1 MLNEVF
7 VEALL
12 AGEPIAN
19 KTEAGKTVCTFNVAC
34 YRDGFGK
41 GIDFIK
47 CKAYGKVAEMI
58 CTRLK
63 KGAHFIICGSILQQ
77 KYENY
82 KGEDIRELFLRVKF
96 VKFLPKEQTAKYA
109 DEFFEANPPLK
120 KLYNQFVLQNKS
132 ENENEIEEEN
142 EE

>member
-63 KGAHFIICGSILQQ
+63 KGSHFIICGAIRQQ

-82 KGEDIRELFLRVKF
+82 KGEDIRELYLHVKF
-96 VKFLPKEQTAKYA
+96 IKFLPAEIQAKYA

-120 KLYNQFVLQNKS
+120 KLYNQFVLQNK
-132 ENENEIEEEN
+132 ETENEIEEEN
-142 EE
+142 NEE